1 MAQPRSSTTSVQRV
15 TPVPGLFTATP
26 ARLASMLGPRPQGPM
41 HGRARSFTS
50 KPCSSFRAL
59 NRRSVS
65 RDPSSRQSRPV
76 HTYIST
82 GGASLVVDGVDGC
95 GCTGSC
101 CCSADTDAIPSA
113 KKCRM
118 VAMLSRLAGGHE
130 FCFRSASHRWK
141 SNSCRQSVMQGYT
154 NRLSFANLERPA
166 ARTGPR
172 R

>member
-1 MAQPRSSTTSVQRV
+1 MAHPLSSATSVHSV

-65 RDPSSRQSRPV
+65 RLPSSRQSRPV

-82 GGASLVVDGVDGC
+82 GGASLADGVAVVEACRRVFVDGGR
-95 GCTGSC
+95 GWTGC
-101 CCSADTDAIPSA
+101 CCWSADTDAITRLSA
-113 KKCRM
+113 HTNTCMAVDANHSKRA
-118 VAMLSRLAGGHE
+118 VLAALILSRWE
-130 FCFRSASHRWK
+130 RSDWHLSHWI
-141 SNSCRQSVMQGYT
+141 M
-154 NRLSFANLERPA
+154 
-166 ARTGPR
+166 
-172 R
+172 